1 MELEA
6 PIKISEQSY
15 TVKLHVENPI
25 EVSYPSRESGTHTT
39 PIDTLDALQ
48 PFLQQ
53 LGALYETYSKRYFHV
68 AMPIMGFIRRLSHV
82 WQFESHQPYSG
93 PAPDPSQPPILV
105 KQLWLPEQLHVLPR
119 IIQLHWK
126 LVHASYSVQ
135 QPSGFAN
142 GEPVADPILTDSIP
156 MNLVEGPA
164 MNLAL
169 AGTRARALRKVRE
182 ARMRAAAA
190 KWRADFLIAR
200 YYERY
205 GTTELVDG
213 DSILSSDEEEAVDV
227 SNTLAFEGSR

>member
-1 MELEA
+1 MELAA
-6 PIKISEQSY
+6 PVKISDQSY
-15 TVKLHVENPI
+15 TIKIHIEAPI

-39 PIDTLDALQ
+39 PIDTLEALQ

-53 LGALYETYSKRYFHV
+53 LASLYESYSKRYFHV
-68 AMPIMGFIRRLSHV
+68 AMPVMGFIRRLSHV
-82 WQFESHQPYSG
+82 WQFDSHQPYSG
-93 PAPDPSQPPILV
+93 PVPDSSQPPILV
-105 KQLWLPEQLHVLPR
+105 KQVWLPEQLHILPR

-126 LVHASYSVQ
+126 LVHASYGVQ
-135 QPSGFAN
+135 QPSGFTQGN
-142 GEPVADPILTDSIP
+142 SLSDPVPTDSIP

-190 KWRADFLIAR
+190 KWRADILIAR

-205 GTTELVDG
+205 GTTELMDG
-213 DSILSSDEEEAVDV
+213 DSILSSDEESAGDETTN
-227 SNTLAFEGSR
+227 SMMEGRR